1 MNSAPIVIDTRP
13 WGTRQYHGE
22 IPKITNFISFL
33 DLFDTDPQ
41 SGAKI
46 IKNPKRLRALF
57 EEHEGMNF
65 DNMDENMDNHGR
77 ATALWQNLGNKKVVP
92 KKEVTFTC

>member
-1 MNSAPIVIDTRP
+1 
-13 WGTRQYHGE
+13 
-22 IPKITNFISFL
+22 L

-65 DNMDENMDNHGR
+65 DNIDENLDNHGR
-77 ATALWQNLGNKKVVP
+77 ASALW
-92 KKEVTFTC
+92 